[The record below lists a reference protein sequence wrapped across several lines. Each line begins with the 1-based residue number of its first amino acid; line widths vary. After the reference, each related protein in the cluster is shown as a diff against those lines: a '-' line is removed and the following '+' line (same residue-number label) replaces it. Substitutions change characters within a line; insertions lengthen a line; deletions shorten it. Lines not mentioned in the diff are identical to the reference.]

1 MTEAGPIEPVDFT
14 EAPGLLLLIDRIAAR
29 RSVTCWDVLCWP
41 PHVLTLE
48 VEALVLADAERVSRL
63 RRALAAGREVMRTLP
78 LTDL

>member
-1 MTEAGPIEPVDFT
+1 M
-14 EAPGLLLLIDRIAAR
+14 
-29 RSVTCWDVLCWP
+29 TCWDVLCWP